1 MCPTWILGPMLQ
13 PELNESSKTIHDYVA
28 GNIQEIP
35 RGDKAIEDVRDVA
48 QAHIAAFE
56 NPQASGRYFLVG
68 DSATEVEIAAMIKAA
83 LPNAPD
89 ATKVADGE
97 DAPPLLYSCVKAE
110 HELGIRFRSAEEMI
124 HATCDSLVKH
134 RFAS

>member
-13 PELNESSKTIHDYVA
+13 PELNESSKTIYDYVC

-35 RGDKAIEDVRDVA
+35 RGDKAIVD
-48 QAHIAAFE
+48 

-83 LPNAPD
+83 LPK
-89 ATKVADGE
+89 T
-97 DAPPLLYSCVKAE
+97 LLRCF
-110 HELGIRFRSAEEMI
+110 IRA
-124 HATCDSLVKH
+124 
-134 RFAS
+134 